1 MRNLYKNAMI
11 DFIKSFDGQI
21 VTGAQLV
28 KVYKKVAI
36 ENDRA
41 ISQSHIPLNV
51 HAFAKKYGHCFSKVK
66 INGRITSLYSFN
78 FNI

>member
-11 DFIKSFDGQI
+11 DFIKSFDDQI

-36 ENDRA
+36 END
-41 ISQSHIPLNV
+41 H
-51 HAFAKKYGHCFSKVK
+51 
-66 INGRITSLYSFN
+66 
-78 FNI
+78 